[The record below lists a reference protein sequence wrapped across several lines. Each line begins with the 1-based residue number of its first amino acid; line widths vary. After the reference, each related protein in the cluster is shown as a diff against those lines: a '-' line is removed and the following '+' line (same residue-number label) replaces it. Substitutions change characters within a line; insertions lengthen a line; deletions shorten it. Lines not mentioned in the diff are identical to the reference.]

1 MRRGLATRRD
11 LVAGRNRAGISGWP
25 ARLGALLVLGLGL
38 GFALGGCSAAAA
50 DRPTVVVTTNI
61 LGDITRNVVGEQADV
76 VVLMAANADP
86 HSFGISARQAAGI
99 ENAALIIHNG
109 GGLEENVLNHV
120 KAAEAE
126 GVPALPVLDAV
137 GPLSFTQSGQ
147 GAPDPHFWTDPSRV
161 AKAAEAIAAAVSEH
175 VGGADAGA
183 VRSQAATYTGQL
195 QELEAAMEAGFA
207 GIGPGQ
213 RKLITNHHVF
223 GYLANRFGF
232 EVVGAVIPSG
242 TTLASPSPTD
252 LADLTGKIRSAGVRA
267 IFADSSQPARLA
279 EVLAAEA
286 GEDIAVVPLF
296 TESLGPE
303 GSDAGTYLGMM
314 RANAERITQAL
325 G

>member
-1 MRRGLATRRD
+1 MRRD
-11 LVAGRNRAGISGWP
+11 LSPRRALLAGQNRAGKAGWR
-25 ARLGALLVLGLGL
+25 ARLGALLALGLGL
-38 GFALGGCSAAAA
+38 AVALGGCSAAAA
-50 DRPTVVVTTNI
+50 ERPTVVVTTNI

-76 VVLMAANADP
+76 VVLMGANADP

-161 AKAAEAIAAAVSEH
+161 VKAAEAIAAAVSEH
-175 VGGADAGA
+175 VPGADAGA

-195 QELEAAMEAGFA
+195 QELEAAMESGFA
-207 GIGPGQ
+207 GIDPGR

-223 GYLANRFGF
+223 GYLADRFGF

-325 G
+325 A